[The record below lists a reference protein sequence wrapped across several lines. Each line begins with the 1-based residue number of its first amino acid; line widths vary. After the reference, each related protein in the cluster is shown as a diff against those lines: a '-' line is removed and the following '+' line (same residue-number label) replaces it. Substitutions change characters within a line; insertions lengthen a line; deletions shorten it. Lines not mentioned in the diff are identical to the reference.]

1 MIMSEYPAEMTIS
14 QVLDQR
20 EKLYGRFPTVA
31 AVSQEISESM
41 QIADGWN
48 RLPPYQREA
57 LELIAN
63 KIARIVSS
71 GNATYEDSWVDIS
84 GYAELVLREMR
95 R

>member
-1 MIMSEYPAEMTIS
+1 MNEYPAEMTIN
-14 QVLDQR
+14 QILDQR

-48 RLPPYQREA
+48 RLPAYQREA

-63 KIARIVSS
+63 KIARIVAS

-84 GYAELVLREMR
+84 GYAELVLQEMR

>member
-1 MIMSEYPAEMTIS
+1 MTMNEYPAEMTIS
-14 QVLDQR
+14 QILDQR

-31 AVSQEISESM
+31 AVSQEIGKTMRTS
-41 QIADGWN
+41 GWDN
-48 RLPPYQREA
+48 LPAYQREA

-63 KIARIVSS
+63 KIARIVAS